1 MEWYLKCTYKY
12 IQYKVSATD
21 LVFMNKVVDIVI
33 SHNSIV
39 SLHLQL
45 HNQLRQQILSGRWPH
60 GSRIPSETQFA
71 EHLKLSR
78 STIRL
83 ALQLAEIEGL
93 IERTAGRGT
102 FVGSLPPK
110 ERKNRLIT

>member
-45 HNQLRQQILSGRWPH
+45 HNQLRQQILSGRWLH

-83 ALQLAEIEGL
+83 ALPLAYIDGL
-93 IERTAGRGT
+93 IQRTATRSPFLT
-102 FVGSLPPK
+102 PPPS
-110 ERKNRLIT
+110 N